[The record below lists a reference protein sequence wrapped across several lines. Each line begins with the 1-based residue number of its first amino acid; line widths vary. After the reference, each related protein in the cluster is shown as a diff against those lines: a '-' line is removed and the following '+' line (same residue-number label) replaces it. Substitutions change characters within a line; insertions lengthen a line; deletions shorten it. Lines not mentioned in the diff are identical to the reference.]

1 MSILQNIHSY
11 WAYIVLGFLVIA
23 IINAFIGRFSNNPF
37 TIKDLRI
44 SLFALIVTHIQL
56 LIGLV
61 LYFVSPRFSAWQE
74 GMVTVMGDSTLRL
87 YLVEHPITNILAVVL
102 ITMGWSMHKRQA
114 ESGKR
119 FMRIGLFYLLGLFLF
134 LSLIP
139 RSEERRVGKE
149 CRSRW

>member
-11 WAYIVLGFLVIA
+11 WAYIVLLMLVIA
-23 IINAFIGRFSNNPF
+23 IGNALLGKFMNKSF

-56 LIGLV
+56 LVGLI

-74 GMVTVMGDSTLRL
+74 GVGAVMGDASLRL
-87 YLVEHPITNILAVVL
+87 YLVEHPVTNILAVVL

-114 ESGKR
+114 ESSKK
-119 FMRIGLFYLLGLFLF
+119 FLRIGLFYLLGTVLL
-134 LSLIP
+134 LSRIP
-139 RSEERRVGKE
+139 WSE
-149 CRSRW
+149 WP

>member
-11 WAYIVLGFLVIA
+11 WAYIVLLMLVVA
-23 IINAFIGRFSNNPF
+23 IGNALLGKFMNKSF

-56 LIGLV
+56 LIGLI

-74 GMVTVMGDSTLRL
+74 GVGAVMGDASLRL
-87 YLVEHPITNILAVVL
+87 YLVEHPVTNILAVVL

-114 ESGKR
+114 ESGKK
-119 FMRIGLFYLLGLFLF
+119 FLRIGLFCLLGTVLL
-134 LSLIP
+134 LSRIP
-139 RSEERRVGKE
+139 WSE
-149 CRSRW
+149 WP

>member
-11 WAYIVLGFLVIA
+11 WAYIVLGVLVIA
-23 IINAFIGRFSNNPF
+23 ILNAFIGRFSNKSF

-56 LIGLV
+56 LIGLI

-74 GMVTVMGDSTLRL
+74 GMGAVMGDSTLRL
-87 YLVEHPITNILAVVL
+87 YLVEHPITNILALVL
-102 ITMGWSMHKRQA
+102 ITMGWSMQKRQT

-119 FMRIGLFYLLGLFLF
+119 FMRIGLFYLLGLVLL
-134 LSLIP
+134 LSRIP
-139 RSEERRVGKE
+139 WSE
-149 CRSRW
+149 WP

>member
-11 WAYIVLGFLVIA
+11 WAYIVLLVLVIA
-23 IINAFIGRFSNNPF
+23 IGNALIGRISNKSF

-56 LIGLV
+56 LVGLI

-74 GMVTVMGDSTLRL
+74 GVGAVMGDSSLRL
-87 YLVEHPITNILAVVL
+87 YLVEHPVTNILAVIL

-114 ESGKR
+114 ENGKK
-119 FMRIGLFYLLGLFLF
+119 FMRIGLFYFFGLVLL
-134 LSLIP
+134 LSRIP
-139 RSEERRVGKE
+139 WSE
-149 CRSRW
+149 WP

>member
-11 WAYIVLGFLVIA
+11 WAYIVLGVLVLA
-23 IINAFIGRFSNNPF
+23 ILNAFIGRFSNKSF

-56 LIGLV
+56 LIGLI

-74 GMVTVMGDSTLRL
+74 GMGAVMGDSTLRL

-102 ITMGWSMHKRQA
+102 ITMGWSMQKRQT

-119 FMRIGLFYLLGLFLF
+119 FMRIGLFYLLGLVLL
-134 LSLIP
+134 LSRIP
-139 RSEERRVGKE
+139 WSE
-149 CRSRW
+149 WP

>member
-11 WAYIVLGFLVIA
+11 WAYIVLLMLVIA
-23 IINAFIGRFSNNPF
+23 IGNALLGKFMNKSF

-56 LIGLV
+56 LVGLI

-74 GMVTVMGDSTLRL
+74 GVGAVMGDASLRL
-87 YLVEHPITNILAVVL
+87 YLVEHPVTNILAVVL

-114 ESGKR
+114 ESSKK
-119 FMRIGLFYLLGLFLF
+119 FLRIGLFYLLGTVFL
-134 LSLIP
+134 LSRIP
-139 RSEERRVGKE
+139 WSE
-149 CRSRW
+149 WP